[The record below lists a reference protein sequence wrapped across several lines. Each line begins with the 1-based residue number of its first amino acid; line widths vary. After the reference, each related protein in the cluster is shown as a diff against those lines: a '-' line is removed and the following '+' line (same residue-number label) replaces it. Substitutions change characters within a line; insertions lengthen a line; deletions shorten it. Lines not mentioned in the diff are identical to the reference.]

1 MHPQSRPPRQKVAMT
16 IGKPFDIDMQPT
28 IPNSQPA
35 GEDMEHIARCLADLR
50 DAWVVTSQALR
61 DYHFSL
67 ESPERQV
74 AAQQMEHLLQRSR
87 SRSRLPD

>member
-1 MHPQSRPPRQKVAMT
+1 MHRQNRPPRQKVAMT
-16 IGKPFDIDMQPT
+16 IGKPFDIDMQPP

-35 GEDMEHIARCLADLR
+35 GEDIDHIARCLAELR
-50 DAWVVTSQALR
+50 DAWVLTSQALR

-74 AAQQMEHLLQRSR
+74 AAQRMEHLLQRSR
-87 SRSRLPD
+87 SRRRLPD

>member
-1 MHPQSRPPRQKVAMT
+1 MHPQSPPPRQKVAMT

-50 DAWVVTSQALR
+50 DAWVLTSQALR

-87 SRSRLPD
+87 SRSQPPD